1 MPWADQGVY
10 HVSPKEEKRGGQV
23 TEPGKAGRGGQGRVV
38 SSSEYLASFYII

>member
-10 HVSPKEEKRGGQV
+10 HVSQKRGGQV